1 MRERKLAKDELKK
14 VKTEN
19 VLRIL
24 IMTKKFRTQ
33 QNIKET
39 NAKIEKQARQ
49 QLDNNQNDDK
59 VIDYETSE
67 KKR

>member
-49 QLDNNQNDDK
+49 QLDNNENDDK